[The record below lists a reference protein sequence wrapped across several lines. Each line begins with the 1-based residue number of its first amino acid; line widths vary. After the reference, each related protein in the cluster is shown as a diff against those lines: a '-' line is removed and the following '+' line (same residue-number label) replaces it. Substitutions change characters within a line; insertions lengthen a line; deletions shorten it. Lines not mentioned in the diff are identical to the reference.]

1 MSTPNENTGPDA
13 EKAEAAADALADY
26 TEHAHDDESGDSSDT
41 ADDTASGGSPE
52 PA

>member
-1 MSTPNENTGPDA
+1 MSTPNEQTGPDND
-13 EKAEAAADALADY
+13 KAAAAAEALADY
-26 TEHAHDDESGDSSDT
+26 TKDPHDDESGESTGT